1 MLLALL
7 STSLSL
13 DFSSLIDMAF
23 QIINSLWPV
32 FIVPIGFV
40 FGFGMLNWII
50 KEIRSSIP

>member
-1 MLLALL
+1 MYLALIE
-7 STSLSL
+7 TSLSL